1 MGISR
6 TSGDET
12 TNLKVY
18 PSTMGYDLADFET
31 DVLHRSRDIPVL
43 VDFWAPWCG
52 PCRQLTP
59 VLESLADQAHGR
71 WTLVKVNTEEHP
83 QLATTFDIAS
93 IPNVKLFRHGQPIA
107 EFLGARSESEIRRWL
122 EEQLPSPLAAQLD
135 RAAELIDLG
144 QLDQAA
150 PILDQILAAEPGRA
164 AARLLRAEILLTQ
177 HPNEVAGILDS
188 IPAEADEALHADALR
203 LIAATAARDPEALPD
218 TPIRSHLVTA
228 IAALRQR
235 DWDQALTALT
245 EVVERGRHD
254 PEGLAASTGKALFRY
269 LGIRHPIADR
279 HYRRFS
285 GALHS

>member
-1 MGISR
+1 
-6 TSGDET
+6 
-12 TNLKVY
+12 
-18 PSTMGYDLADFET
+18 MGYDLTDFEQ
-31 DVLHRSRDIPVL
+31 DVLQRSREVPVL

-52 PCRQLTP
+52 PCRTLTP
-59 VLESLADQAHGR
+59 VLESLAAQAQGR

-93 IPNVKLFRHGQPIA
+93 IPNVKLFHLGQPIA

-122 EEQLPSPLAAQLD
+122 EEHLPSPLANQLD

-144 QLDQAA
+144 HLDQAT
-150 PILDQILAAEPGRA
+150 PILEEILAAQPGHA
-164 AARLLRAEILLTQ
+164 AARLLHAEILLTRN
-177 HPNEVAGILDS
+177 PAGVSNVLDP
-188 IPAEADEALHADALR
+188 IPADAEEAMHAEALR
-203 LIAATAARDPEALPD
+203 LIATTAARSADSLPQS
-218 TPIRSHLVTA
+218 PVRPHLLTA

-235 DWDQALTALT
+235 DWDQALSALT

-254 PEGLAASTGKALFRY
+254 PEGLAATTGKALFRY